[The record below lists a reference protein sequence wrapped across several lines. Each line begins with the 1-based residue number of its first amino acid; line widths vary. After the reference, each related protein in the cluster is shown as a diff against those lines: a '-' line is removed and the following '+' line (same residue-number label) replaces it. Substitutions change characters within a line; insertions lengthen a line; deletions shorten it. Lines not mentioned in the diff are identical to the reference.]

1 MNPSVTDFILSLLNI
16 VFLDLILAGDNAIVI
31 GLAARNL
38 QGSSQ
43 KKAILL
49 GTGGAV
55 VLRIIATILV
65 VWLLK
70 VPWLLLFGGLL
81 LIMIAYRLLTGGNT
95 EDTDIQAGGTLWSA
109 VRTIIVADAAMG
121 LDNVIAIAGAAK
133 HNITLVVLGLL
144 ISVPIV
150 VWGSTLFIKLINRY
164 SWIIY
169 IGSAVLGFTAASMI
183 TSEKRV
189 APFFEQQPL
198 LHYLF
203 IALVIAG
210 ILAAGLWQRHR
221 AQGRIPHSGNST
233 R

>member
-81 LIMIAYRLLTGGNT
+81 LIMIAYRSLTG
-95 EDTDIQAGGTLWSA
+95 EIR
-109 VRTIIVADAAMG
+109 RTRTYRQEEHCG
-121 LDNVIAIAGAAK
+121 RPYGRSLSQ
-133 HNITLVVLGLL
+133 TRR
-144 ISVPIV
+144 
-150 VWGSTLFIKLINRY
+150 WG
-164 SWIIY
+164 WI
-169 IGSAVLGFTAASMI
+169 M
-183 TSEKRV
+183 
-189 APFFEQQPL
+189 
-198 LHYLF
+198 
-203 IALVIAG
+203 
-210 ILAAGLWQRHR
+210 
-221 AQGRIPHSGNST
+221 
-233 R
+233 